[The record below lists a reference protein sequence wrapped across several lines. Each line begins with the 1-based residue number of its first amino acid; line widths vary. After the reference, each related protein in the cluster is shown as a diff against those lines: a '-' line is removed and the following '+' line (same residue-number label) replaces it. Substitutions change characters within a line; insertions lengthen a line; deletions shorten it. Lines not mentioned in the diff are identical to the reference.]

1 MWFKAYAYVLPAP
14 CRAYAALFARG
25 RLFTGLSLLL
35 LLAAC
40 AGAGRT
46 DPSTFAEDSEVRKR
60 ARVYLELAS
69 AYFSDGMNTNALEAV
84 QQSLAADNAGYEA
97 HNLRG
102 LIYMRLNAPALAED
116 GFRKAL
122 ALQSQAASVQ
132 HNYGWFLCQQGRM
145 GEAMAM
151 FGAALSNPTYDA
163 PAKTWMTQ
171 GLCQAK
177 VGQLANAEKSL
188 LMAFQLEPAN
198 PVVSYNLALHLFQQ
212 EEYAR
217 AQAFI
222 APVNASQWANA
233 ETLWLGIK
241 LAGKSGDG
249 LQVTALSA
257 NLRSRFARSR
267 EVNLLD
273 KGVFDD

>member
-1 MWFKAYAYVLPAP
+1 MRFDAQPGLSLSPRRVCAP
-14 CRAYAALFARG
+14 WIARS
-25 RLFTGLSLLL
+25 RVFTGLCLLV

-40 AGAGRT
+40 AGAGKSAL
-46 DPSTFAEDSEVRKR
+46 STSAVDSEERKR

-69 AYFSDGMNTNALEAV
+69 TYFADGMNSYALDAM
-84 QQSLAADNAGYEA
+84 QQSLAADNGLYEA

-102 LIYMRLNAPALAED
+102 LIYMRMNEPLLAED

-122 ALQSQAASVQ
+122 AVHAQAASVQ

-151 FGAALSNPTYDA
+151 FSAALTHPTYDA
-163 PAKTWMTQ
+163 RAKTWLTQ

-177 VGQLANAEKSL
+177 AGQAADAENSL
-188 LMAFQLEPAN
+188 FMAFRLDPTN
-198 PVVSYNLALHLFQQ
+198 PVVSYNLALHLFKQAD
-212 EEYAR
+212 YAR
-217 AQAFI
+217 AQAFV
-222 APVNASQWANA
+222 APLNASQWANA
-233 ETLWLGIK
+233 QTLWLGIK
-241 LAGKSGDG
+241 LARKSADG

-257 NLRSRFARSR
+257 SLRSRFAQSP
-267 EVNLLD
+267 ELSLLD

>member
-1 MWFKAYAYVLPAP
+1 MRIDGDVCLAP
-14 CRAYAALFARG
+14 SPRRAPSAWLARSRRFA
-25 RLFTGLSLLL
+25 GLCVAI

-46 DPSTFAEDSEVRKR
+46 GLGANAQDSEVRKR
-60 ARVYLELAS
+60 ARVHLELAS
-69 AYFSDGMNTNALEAV
+69 AYFSEGMNTFALDAL
-84 QQSLAADNAGYEA
+84 QQSLAADNDWYEA

-102 LIYMRLNAPALAED
+102 LIYMRLNEPALAED

-122 ALQSQAASVQ
+122 TLQSQAASVQ

-145 GEAMAM
+145 NEAMAM
-151 FGAALSNPTYDA
+151 FGAALANPAYDA
-163 PAKTWMTQ
+163 RAKTWMTK

-177 VGQLANAEKSL
+177 AGQVSNAEKSL
-188 LMAFQLEPAN
+188 FMAFQLEPAN
-198 PVVSYNLALHLFQQ
+198 PVVSYNLALHLFKQAD
-212 EEYAR
+212 YAR

-222 APVNASQWANA
+222 APLNASQWANA

-241 LAGKSGDG
+241 LAVKSEDG
-249 LQVTALSA
+249 VQVTALSA
-257 NLRSRFARSR
+257 SLRSRFAQSR

>member
-1 MWFKAYAYVLPAP
+1 MRFDAQAGLAIVP
-14 CRAYAALFARG
+14 CRNYAVLLACG
-25 RLFTGLSLLL
+25 RQLVGLYLLV

-40 AGAGRT
+40 AGAGKS
-46 DPSTFAEDSEVRKR
+46 DLGSSSDDNALRKR

-69 AYFSDGMNTNALEAV
+69 TYFADGMNAYSLDAV
-84 QQSLAADNAGYEA
+84 KQSLAADDGLYEG

-102 LIYMRLNAPALAED
+102 LIYMRLNEPAFAEE

-122 ALQSQAASVQ
+122 AVQPQAAAVQ

-145 GEAMAM
+145 SEAMAM
-151 FGAALSNPTYDA
+151 FGLALANPSYDA
-163 PAKTWMTQ
+163 RAKTWMTQ

-177 VGQLANAEKSL
+177 AGQAANAETSL
-188 LMAFQLEPAN
+188 VTAFKLEPTN
-198 PVVSYNLALHLFQQ
+198 PVVSYNLALQLFKQ
-212 EEYAR
+212 ADFDR

-241 LAGKSGDG
+241 LARKNGDG
-249 LQVTALSA
+249 LLVTALSA
-257 NLRSRFARSR
+257 SLRSRFSQSR
-267 EVNLLD
+267 EVGLLD